1 MENKKKY
8 NRLDIINPNRTVPEN
23 IINIST
29 KQREISQNNERKK
42 KKINKANLLKRRLIF
57 IATTISL
64 GAVSANLID
73 AATKYFEEQ
82 KIISKALD
90 EYAPIVQENTNILK
104 DEKGKPIHKGKD
116 VVFWIDTN
124 NIGNWV
130 EEKLKEGANEE
141 AVVYGIYHNLPANEK
156 ENNFY
161 DILEAANLP
170 VDWAEENG
178 YTGMDDKILEDTV
191 NQEYINAYYNTNT
204 NEKNIGG
211 R

>member
-1 MENKKKY
+1 MENNKKY
-8 NRLDIINPNRTVPEN
+8 NGLDIINPNRTVPEN

-29 KQREISQNNERKK
+29 TQREISQNNERKK

>member
-1 MENKKKY
+1 MENNKKY
-8 NRLDIINPNRTVPEN
+8 NGLDIINPNRTVPEN

>member
-1 MENKKKY
+1 MENNKKY

-29 KQREISQNNERKK
+29 KQREISQNNERKR
-42 KKINKANLLKRRLIF
+42 KKINKASVIKRRLVLTGVAF
-57 IATTISL
+57 SL

-90 EYAPIVQENTNILK
+90 EYAPIVQENTHILK
-104 DEKGKPIHKGKD
+104 DEKGKPIHIGKD

-156 ENNFY
+156 
-161 DILEAANLP
+161 DLEDANLP

>member
-1 MENKKKY
+1 MENNKKY

>member
-1 MENKKKY
+1 MENNKKY

-23 IINIST
+23 IITIST

-104 DEKGKPIHKGKD
+104 DEKGKPIHHGKD

>member
-1 MENKKKY
+1 MENNKKY
-8 NRLDIINPNRTVPEN
+8 NGLDIINPNRTVPEN

-104 DEKGKPIHKGKD
+104 DEKGKPIHKRKD
-116 VVFWIDTN
+116 VVF
-124 NIGNWV
+124 
-130 EEKLKEGANEE
+130 
-141 AVVYGIYHNLPANEK
+141 
-156 ENNFY
+156 
-161 DILEAANLP
+161 
-170 VDWAEENG
+170 
-178 YTGMDDKILEDTV
+178 
-191 NQEYINAYYNTNT
+191 
-204 NEKNIGG
+204 
-211 R
+211 

>member
-1 MENKKKY
+1 MENNKKY

-104 DEKGKPIHKGKD
+104 DEKGKPIHNGKD

>member
-1 MENKKKY
+1 MENNKKY

-104 DEKGKPIHKGKD
+104 DEKGKPIHYGKD

>member
-178 YTGMDDKILEDTV
+178 YTGMDDNILEDTV

>member
-1 MENKKKY
+1 MENNKKY
-8 NRLDIINPNRTVPEN
+8 NGLDIINPNRTVPEN

-29 KQREISQNNERKK
+29 TQREISQNNERKK

-161 DILEAANLP
+161 DILESANLP